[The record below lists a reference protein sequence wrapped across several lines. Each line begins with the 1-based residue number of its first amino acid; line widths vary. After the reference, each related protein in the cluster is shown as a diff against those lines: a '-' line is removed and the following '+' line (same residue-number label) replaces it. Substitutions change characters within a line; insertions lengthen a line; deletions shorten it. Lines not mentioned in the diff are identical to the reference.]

1 MFYSIIKVKKCFIL
15 LELTCFCFP
24 LHICTIF
31 LKLSFRSKI
40 VIHRIKDHAF
50 SILLIAISVYS
61 CFMAILFR
69 LQEKTYDH
77 AVERFTMRK
86 DPLPNFFR
94 ISNVMLCCRKIFRF
108 PRRPH
113 CHIVNQACCQ
123 LNVMHKNNDLIIFIV
138 ILKAD

>member
-1 MFYSIIKVKKCFIL
+1 MLNSNT
-15 LELTCFCFP
+15 E
-24 LHICTIF
+24 
-31 LKLSFRSKI
+31 SKI
-40 VIHRIKDHAF
+40 MHLVSRLPP
-50 SILLIAISVYS
+50 SPVYS

-86 DPLPNFFR
+86 DPLPNFLR

>member
-1 MFYSIIKVKKCFIL
+1 MLNSNT
-15 LELTCFCFP
+15 E
-24 LHICTIF
+24 
-31 LKLSFRSKI
+31 SKI
-40 VIHRIKDHAF
+40 MHSVSRLPP
-50 SILLIAISVYS
+50 SPVYS
-61 CFMAILFR
+61 CFMAIFFR
-69 LQEKTYDH
+69 LQQKTYDH

-86 DPLPNFFR
+86 DPLLNFFR

-138 ILKAD
+138 ILKAG